1 MKSRRVVLP
10 SLHAAED
17 RVVIVDIETMKCVG
31 QLPEKEPK
39 PYMQLKSPNDVAVDA
54 AGKMGETG
62 RNFRVVRG
70 ENPHSCQSPALLL
83 QSSETRN
90 QTRMP
95 PLTMFF

>member
-1 MKSRRVVLP
+1 MKSRCVVLP
-10 SLHAAED
+10 SLHIAAKD

-54 AGKMGETG
+54 AGNMGKQGGNLELLGAKIVT
-62 RNFRVVRG
+62 
-70 ENPHSCQSPALLL
+70 PSLLL
-83 QSSETRN
+83 QNAETRN

-95 PLTMFF
+95 PLTISL

>member
-1 MKSRRVVLP
+1 MMKSRRVVLP

-31 QLPEKEPK
+31 HLPEKEPK

-54 AGKMGETG
+54 AGKMGEAG

-70 ENPHSCQSPALLL
+70 ENPHSCLTPSKR
-83 QSSETRN
+83 RN
-90 QTRMP
+90 SDKDAP
-95 PLTMFF
+95 SHHVSLVS